1 MSSGGDGTNK
11 RRKVSST
18 CPPCSIYD
26 LPHGA
31 LANTASFLAEPSRA
45 LFAVAL
51 RRLSHNNNNIFQDDA
66 TSAIVGDGSTVLDT
80 LDFGDWDRDLATKL
94 SDDDVSGVLH
104 CIDAVNKLKRLKL
117 SNCINIS
124 GAGLEPLRGSIIIE
138 QIDLSLVKEHQNS
151 DLYSNPSISRDSVLP
166 ILDSIIERG
175 EDCSLRHL
183 HFPVAWREDR
193 NSAGFH
199 AFLRRYNQLM
209 EIIGVSCL
217 KCNRSLPTSDDDFPF
232 ISAMGVDIEVIGSVA
247 RYDYGTQKHTC
258 YNCLNHYCN
267 NCRKDEFENE
277 YYRKYPLNRQFNL
290 NVGFQIQTPREYL
303 CNICDR
309 AYCHNCQTGSM
320 CQNSLCNAYSC
331 TECMEF
337 LVSQRA
343 PETDRRFHCEFAC
356 NRCDYKS
363 TVFTP
368 DDDTSE
374 SEESL

>member
-18 CPPCSIYD
+18 GPCSIIYD

-31 LANTASFLAEPSRA
+31 LANTASFLATPSRA

-51 RRLSHNNNNIFQDDA
+51 RRRSSHNNNISQDDT
-66 TSAIVGDGSTVLDT
+66 TSAIVGDVET
-80 LDFGDWDRDLATKL
+80 LDFGDLDRDLAIRL
-94 SDDDVSGVLH
+94 SDDDVSGVLE
-104 CIDAVNKLKRLKL
+104 CIDASDNLKRLKL
-117 SNCINIS
+117 SNCINIT

-138 QIDLSLVKEHQNS
+138 QIDLSLVKEHENS
-151 DLYSNPSISRDSVLP
+151 DIYSNPSICRDYLLP
-166 ILDSIIERG
+166 ILDSIIEKG
-175 EDCSLRHL
+175 EECSLKHL

-193 NSAGFH
+193 NAADFH

-209 EIIGVSCL
+209 AMYLGFSCL

-232 ISAMGVDIEVIGSVA
+232 ISVMGVDMEVIGSVG

-277 YYRKYPLNRQFNL
+277 FYRKYPLNRQL
-290 NVGFQIQTPREYL
+290 GFPVQTPREYL
-303 CNICDR
+303 CTICDKT
-309 AYCHNCQTGSM
+309 YCLNCQTGSM
-320 CQNSLCNAYSC
+320 CKNSLCNAYSC

-337 LVSQRA
+337 WVSQRA
-343 PETDRRFHCEFAC
+343 PETNRCFHVEFAC
-356 NRCDYKS
+356 NRCDFKS